1 MKIAILGAA
10 GRMGQNLL
18 RCAQKINGCEIIAA
32 VERTDFPGLGTQVK
46 DFPAKLTYTS
56 AWPQEADAVI
66 DFTFHTC
73 VAGNIKNAIANK
85 QAVVL
90 GTTGL
95 SEDAQATVKEA
106 TQQIPIVWAA
116 NMSLGVNLLLEL
128 VKRASE
134 VLDDSYDIE
143 IVEAHHRLKK
153 DAPSGTALMLAEA
166 AAAGRKVAL
175 KDVACYGREGIVG
188 ERPKGEIGIH
198 AVRGG
203 AIIGDHTVALIA
215 DEECIEISHKANS
228 REAFA
233 TGALRAALW
242 LAQRKPG
249 LYTMR
254 DVLGFTTQ

>member
-1 MKIAILGAA
+1 MKIAILGAG

-18 RCAQKINGCEIIAA
+18 RCSQKITGCDIVAA
-32 VERTDFPGLGTQVK
+32 VESPDFPGLGTPVK
-46 DFPAKLTYTS
+46 DFPAKLFYTS
-56 AWPQEADAVI
+56 EWPKQAEVVI
-66 DFTFHTC
+66 DFTFHSC
-73 VAGNIKNAIANK
+73 VASNIKNAIENN

-95 SEDAQATVKEA
+95 SEAEKHGVQGASK
-106 TQQIPIVWAA
+106 QIPIVWAA

-128 VKRASE
+128 VKRAAE
-134 VLDDSYDIE
+134 VLDTRYDIE

-166 AAAGRKVAL
+166 AAAGRNVAL

-188 ERPKGEIGIH
+188 ERPQGEIGIH
-198 AVRGG
+198 AIRGG
-203 AIIGDHTVALIA
+203 AIVGDHTVSLIA
-215 DEECIEISHKANS
+215 DEECVEISHKANS

-242 LAQRKPG
+242 LANRKPG
-249 LYTMR
+249 IYTMR
-254 DVLGFTTQ
+254 DVLGFTT

>member
-1 MKIAILGAA
+1 MKIAILGAG

-18 RCAQKINGCEIIAA
+18 RCSQKITGCEIVAA
-32 VERTDFPGLGTQVK
+32 VERADFPALGTRVK
-46 DFPAKLTYTS
+46 DFPADLIYTS
-56 AWPQEADAVI
+56 EWPKQAEVII

-73 VAGNIKNAIANK
+73 VASNITNAVAHH
-85 QAVVL
+85 QSLVL

-95 SEDAQATVKEA
+95 SEEEKQGVHTAAK
-106 TQQIPIVWAA
+106 QIPIVWAA

-128 VKRASE
+128 VKRAAE
-134 VLDDSYDIE
+134 VLDTSYDIE

-188 ERPKGEIGIH
+188 ERPRGEIGIH

-203 AIIGDHTVALIA
+203 AIVGDHTVSLIA
-215 DEECIEISHKANS
+215 DEECVEITHKASS

-242 LAQRKPG
+242 LANRMPG
-249 LYTMR
+249 IYTMR
-254 DVLGFTTQ
+254 DVLGFTA

>member
-18 RCAQKINGCEIIAA
+18 RCAKKMDGCEIVAA
-32 VERTDFPGLGTQVK
+32 VEREDLPCIGTPVHRQGGLCYTV
-46 DFPAKLTYTS
+46 DWPAQ
-56 AWPQEADAVI
+56 AEAVI
-66 DFTFHTC
+66 DFTFHEC
-73 VAGNIKNAIANK
+73 VTPNLANAAAHG

-95 SEDAQATVKEA
+95 TDAERQCVAAAA
-106 TQQIPIVWAA
+106 TQIPVVFAA

-128 VKRASE
+128 VNRAAA
-134 VLDDSYDIE
+134 VLGTGYDVE

-153 DAPSGTALMLAEA
+153 DAPSGTALSLAEA
-166 AAAGRKVAL
+166 VAAGRGVAL
-175 KDVACYGREGIVG
+175 RDVACYGREGIVG

-203 AIIGDHTVALIA
+203 AVVGEHTVAFIS
-215 DEECIEISHKANS
+215 DEETVEIAHKAAS

-242 LAQRKPG
+242 LDGRSPG

-254 DVLGFTTQ
+254 HVLGFA

>member
-1 MKIAILGAA
+1 
-10 GRMGQNLL
+10 MGQNLL
-18 RCAQKINGCEIIAA
+18 RCSQKITGCNIVAA
-32 VERTDFPGLGTQVK
+32 VERLDFPALGTQVK
-46 DFPAKLTYTS
+46 DFPTELVYTS
-56 AWPQEADAVI
+56 EWPKQAEVII
-66 DFTFHTC
+66 DFTFHSC
-73 VAGNIKNAIANK
+73 VASNIKNAIANK

-95 SEDAQATVKEA
+95 DEAEKQGVHDAAK
-106 TQQIPIVWAA
+106 QISIVWAA

-128 VKRASE
+128 VKRAAE
-134 VLDDSYDIE
+134 VLDTSYDIE

-166 AAAGRKVAL
+166 AAAGRNVAL

-203 AIIGDHTVALIA
+203 AIVGDHTVALIA
-215 DEECIEISHKANS
+215 DEECVEISHKANS

-242 LAQRKPG
+242 LANREPG
-249 LYTMR
+249 IYTMR
-254 DVLGFTTQ
+254 DVLGFTS

>member
-10 GRMGQNLL
+10 GRMGQHLL
-18 RCAQKINGCEIIAA
+18 RCASKIQGCDIVAA
-32 VERTDFPGLGTQVK
+32 VERADHPIIGTPVK
-46 DFPAKLTYTS
+46 ELPFRLDYTS
-56 AWPQEADAVI
+56 GWPTAAEAVI

-73 VAGNIKNAIANK
+73 VPSNFTNARANG

-95 SEDAQATVKEA
+95 SDAEKQGVSEA
-106 TQQIPIVWAA
+106 ALQIPVVWAA

-128 VKRASE
+128 VKRAAS
-134 VLDDSYDIE
+134 VLDATYDIE

-166 AAAGRKVAL
+166 AAAGRQVDL
-175 KDVACYGREGIVG
+175 KTVACYGREGIVG
-188 ERPKGEIGIH
+188 ERPIGEIGIH
-198 AVRGG
+198 AIRGG
-203 AIIGDHTVALIA
+203 AIVGDHTVSFIS
-215 DEECIEISHKANS
+215 DEECVEITHKAGS

-242 LAQRKPG
+242 LAGRKPG
-249 LYTMR
+249 IYTMR
-254 DVLGFTTQ
+254 HVLGFAD

>member
-1 MKIAILGAA
+1 VS
-10 GRMGQNLL
+10 N
-18 RCAQKINGCEIIAA
+18 
-32 VERTDFPGLGTQVK
+32 T
-46 DFPAKLTYTS
+46 
-56 AWPQEADAVI
+56 
-66 DFTFHTC
+66 
-73 VAGNIKNAIANK
+73 KNAVANK
-85 QAVVL
+85 QAIVL

-95 SEDAQATVKEA
+95 SDEERATVHQATS
-106 TQQIPIVWAA
+106 QIPIVWAA

-128 VKRASE
+128 VKRAAE
-134 VLDDSYDIE
+134 VLDTSYDIE

-166 AAAGRKVAL
+166 AAAGRKVSL
-175 KDVACYGREGIVG
+175 KDVACYGREGSVG

-198 AVRGG
+198 AIRGG
-203 AIIGDHTVALIA
+203 AIIGEHTVSLIA
-215 DEECIEISHKANS
+215 DEECVEISHKANS

-254 DVLGFTTQ
+254 DVLGFTTQA

>member
-1 MKIAILGAA
+1 
-10 GRMGQNLL
+10 MGQNLL
-18 RCAQKINGCEIIAA
+18 RCSQKNSGCAIVAA
-32 VERTDFPGLGTQVK
+32 VERP
-46 DFPAKLTYTS
+46 DFPADMAYTS
-56 AWPQEADAVI
+56 EWPKEAEAVI

-73 VAGNIKNAIANK
+73 VASNIQHALANK

-95 SEDAQATVKEA
+95 SEEEKQLVQDAAK
-106 TQQIPIVWAA
+106 QIPIVWAA

-128 VKRASE
+128 VKRAAE
-134 VLDDSYDIE
+134 VLDTRYDIE
-143 IVEAHHRLKK
+143 IIEAHHRLKK

-166 AAAGRKVAL
+166 AAAGRKVSL
-175 KDVACYGREGIVG
+175 KEVACYGREGIVG

-203 AIIGDHTVALIA
+203 AIVGDHTVALIA
-215 DEECIEISHKANS
+215 DEECVEITHKANS

-233 TGALRAALW
+233 TGALSAALW
-242 LAQRKPG
+242 LANRKPG

-254 DVLGFTTQ
+254 DVLGFTA